1 MWYYDLT
8 EELDISDVVQDI
20 EDDLYWNKLEDYW
33 YKIRPHNIERDF
45 EELSSYELDDL
56 KRNYKTFVE
65 MEEQYTNPERFYMTG
80 GL

>member
-1 MWYYDLT
+1 MWYYD
-8 EELDISDVVQDI
+8 IQ
-20 EDDLYWNKLEDYW
+20 DDLDLSDIIQDMKDDQYWSNLEDYW

-45 EELSSYELDDL
+45 EELSEYELADL

-65 MEEQYTNPERFYMTG
+65 LEEQYTNPERFYMTG